1 MSDTVTKLTFGTRQY
16 VLVGTA
22 HVSAASIQEVSQVI
36 REERPSRVAVELDQ
50 GRFRA
55 LSEPKSWEKLDI
67 FEIIRRRQG
76 FLLLANLALSSF
88 QRKIGEELEVKPGQ
102 EMLSAIQTAQELGIP
117 YALID
122 REVQVTLRRAWK
134 KSSLWG
140 KNKLLATLIGS
151 VFGSQDK
158 IEKADVEA
166 LKKKNELEHMMEE
179 LAVELPAVKTVLI
192 DERDRFLA
200 AKLFETEG
208 EKIVAVVGAGHV
220 PGMTEHLKA
229 LHAGQET
236 SDVSDIS
243 SLPPPSLWSKIWPLL
258 IPAAILGL
266 IVAGIL
272 TKGIAVLG
280 PLLLGLAVTTAGFA
294 VLGSILA
301 LAHPVTILVA
311 AVTAPIAA
319 LFHPLVHVFY
329 FTGFSEAS
337 LRKPRVTDLE
347 SLTQDSASLRGFY
360 RNRVL
365 RILLVILLSTLGATI
380 GMYATLPVLIKT
392 FFS

>member
-22 HVSAASIQEVSQVI
+22 HVSSESIQEVSQVI
-36 REERPSRVAVELDQ
+36 RDERPSRVAVELDQ

-88 QRKIGEELEVKPGQ
+88 QRKIGDELEVKPGQ

-140 KNKLLATLIGS
+140 KNKLLATLVGS

-200 AKLFETEG
+200 AKLFDTEG
-208 EKIVAVVGAGHV
+208 EKIVAIVGAGHV

-294 VLGSILA
+294 VLGSIVA
-301 LAHPVTILVA
+301 LANPVTILVA

-329 FTGFSEAS
+329 FTGFSEATM
-337 LRKPRVTDLE
+337 RRPRVSDLE

-392 FFS
+392 FFN

>member
-1 MSDTVTKLTFGTRQY
+1 MTKLTFGNRQY

-36 REERPSRVAVELDQ
+36 RDESPSRVAVELDQ

-55 LSEPKSWEKLDI
+55 LSEPRSWEKLDI

-102 EMLSAIQTAQELGIP
+102 EMLSAVQTAQELGIP

-158 IEKADVEA
+158 IEQADVEA

-179 LAVELPAVKTVLI
+179 LAVEL
-192 DERDRFLA
+192 
-200 AKLFETEG
+200 
-208 EKIVAVVGAGHV
+208 
-220 PGMTEHLKA
+220 
-229 LHAGQET
+229 
-236 SDVSDIS
+236 
-243 SLPPPSLWSKIWPLL
+243 
-258 IPAAILGL
+258 
-266 IVAGIL
+266 
-272 TKGIAVLG
+272 
-280 PLLLGLAVTTAGFA
+280 
-294 VLGSILA
+294 
-301 LAHPVTILVA
+301 
-311 AVTAPIAA
+311 
-319 LFHPLVHVFY
+319 
-329 FTGFSEAS
+329 
-337 LRKPRVTDLE
+337 
-347 SLTQDSASLRGFY
+347 
-360 RNRVL
+360 
-365 RILLVILLSTLGATI
+365 
-380 GMYATLPVLIKT
+380 
-392 FFS
+392 